1 MRYRNTISYA
11 LSAISHTISKLSYSI
26 SQCDIAC
33 DIAIKR
39 YLIRYRIA
47 ISHAIS
53 YAMSCAISHAMSH
66 AISHVMSHAIICFQV
81 AGPARGL
88 GKFCFQPRAL
98 QSRLR
103 ENALFYHRVAVPQHQ
118 RRRIKQ
124 RELAPARQILIHR
137 LGWRY
142 YPRPRLQFRRP
153 HPPHQYH
160 RALAQGGQ
168 QGTGSTTR

>member
-1 MRYRNTISYA
+1 MRYRMRYRYKAISYTIS
-11 LSAISHTISKLSYSI
+11 H
-26 SQCDIAC
+26 CDIAC
-33 DIAIKR
+33 DIVCDV
-39 YLIRYRIA
+39 LA

-53 YAMSCAISHAMSH
+53 YA
-66 AISHVMSHAIICFQV
+66 MSHAIICFQV

-103 ENALFYHRVAVPQHQ
+103 ENALFYHRAAVPQHQ

-124 RELAPARQILIHR
+124 RESAPARQILIHR
-137 LGWRY
+137 LGWRH

-153 HPPHQYH
+153 PPPHQYH